1 MSLEFDEKQP
11 VVKEDAK
18 SKKRRQQLAK
28 QAEIAQRIINAARNQ
43 NGIDD
48 LSEEDIRVP
57 LSVHNSDFD
66 NLLRN
71 TKKRYYKRTKKHTPF
86 KSEVLQEA
94 KNRGINKY
102 VKFSKNLTTKNAI
115 LNAAQ
120 RKSNESKSKL
130 EARKIKSKNTSKA
143 KRAAER
149 VTKEVSRGTLKSRVR
164 QALVNEGHNNV
175 SNDDI
180 IVPLKAINS
189 NLDKLVIHA
198 RKRYFKRTKK
208 HTPKQ
213 ANVLAR
219 AANQGIE
226 AKYVKFRK
234 EYKSNEEVLQ
244 AALVRKGKEDA
255 KSAKPLLRQAILDH
269 ARDTLKLDS
278 KQVRTLICAKEK
290 K

>member
-28 QAEIAQRIINAARNQ
+28 QAEIAQRIINAVRNQ

-48 LSEEDIRVP
+48 LSDEDIRVP
-57 LSVHNSDFD
+57 LSVHNSYFD
-66 NLLRN
+66 NLLHN

-130 EARKIKSKNTSKA
+130 EARKVKSKNTSRA
-143 KRAAER
+143 KRAAEK
-149 VTKEVSRGTLKSRVR
+149 VTKEVSRGTLKGRVR

-180 IVPLKAINS
+180 IVPLKATNS
-189 NLDKLVIHA
+189 NLDKLINHA

-208 HTPKQ
+208 HTSKQ
-213 ANVLAR
+213 ATIIAR

-234 EYKSNEEVLQ
+234 EYKSNDDVLQ

-255 KSAKPLLRQAILDH
+255 KSAKPLLRQSILNY
-269 ARDTLKLDS
+269 ARDNLNLDG